1 MDYPTFKKN
10 LAHAGLSIREF
21 ADLLHMNKNS
31 ITNYAQKGEVPAH
44 LGIIAQLIV
53 ALADRRV
60 DYRKV
65 LAGAPIRIKHR
76 RGLPFG
82 HPFRQKKTGSAQTQ
96 PTKPRFWYPADLVIP
111 DKPVPEQRAAP
122 EVPPVKTVKI
132 TRRGRRKEMDRNGKA
147 S

>member
-1 MDYPTFKKN
+1 MDYPTFRKT

-31 ITNYAQKGEVPAH
+31 ITNYAKHGEVPAH

-53 ALADRRV
+53 ALADRNV
-60 DYRKV
+60 DFR
-65 LAGAPIRIKHR
+65 AAFANIPMRIKHR

-96 PTKPRFWYPADLVIP
+96 PTKPRFWYPADLAIP
-111 DKPVPEQRAAP
+111 DKPAPEQRAASEGTP
-122 EVPPVKTVKI
+122 AKAVKI
-132 TRRGRRKEMDRNGKA
+132 TRRGRMKEMDRNGKA
-147 S
+147 Q